1 MELQAEKS
9 IDSRTTSL
17 IYCGDVCN
25 SSKNFSQTAWQ
36 TYALFNQVDAGKN
49 MPAVKL
55 AVFKRMMAEVTSGV

>member
-36 TYALFNQVDAGKN
+36 TYALFNQVVAGGD
-49 MPAVKL
+49 MPAIKCV
-55 AVFKRMMAEVTSGV
+55 VFK